1 VLGNPGAWGRVP
13 EASGMNGL
21 TFTAGEGDVGRAF
34 GTVTHSTALADASR
48 DFKSAVASMRN
59 RQRLQREP

>member
-1 VLGNPGAWGRVP
+1 MP